1 VLNTYLLLVV
11 AVLLVMVVVLLQV
24 VVVLE
29 EHTVVLQ
36 RLFLGQ
42 HIPLLLL
49 VLVVL
54 HTLVE
59 RVGLVTRV

>member
-1 VLNTYLLLVV
+1 
-11 AVLLVMVVVLLQV
+11 VVLLQV

-54 HTLVE
+54 HMLVE